1 MKFSSIIE
9 LLKQFH
15 NEEACLEYLKQARW
29 AEGEYCPHCGHRKIY
44 TFKDGKSYKCA
55 ECRKRFSIKVG
66 TIFEDSKIPLQT
78 WFMAI
83 YLITSHSKGISSVQ
97 LSKDLNVTQKTAW
110 FILHRLRHASNTNA
124 FNQPLKNTVEADETY
139 IGGKE
144 KNKHKSKRTP
154 NTQGRNTK
162 TKIAVVGM
170 IERGGNVKA
179 FKVETVNSETIQT
192 SVLQNVL
199 IGSRLMTD
207 EFHSYKRLGS
217 FYIHN
222 SVSHGAGQYVNGDAH
237 TNTIEGFWSIFKR
250 GLIGIYHF
258 ISKKHIDKY
267 LSEFAYRYN
276 TRDMG
281 ASDKFKM
288 LIDNSIC
295 RLTYNQLIGKTA

>member
-1 MKFSSIIE
+1 MKFKSIIE
-9 LLKQFH
+9 LLKQFS
-15 NEEACLEYLKQARW
+15 NEEACIEYLKQTRW
-29 AEGEYCPHCGHRKIY
+29 VDGEYCPHCGHKKIY

-110 FILHRLRHASNTNA
+110 FILHRLRHASQTNT
-124 FNQPLKNTVEADETY
+124 FKQPLKNTVEADETY

-154 NTQGRNTK
+154 NTQGRNIKTK
-162 TKIAVVGM
+162 TAVIGM
-170 IERGGNVKA
+170 VERCGNVKA
-179 FKVETVNSETIQT
+179 FKVESVNSETIQT
-192 SVLQNVL
+192 SILQNVL

-217 FYIHN
+217 FYMHG
-222 SVSHGAGQYVNGDAH
+222 SVSHGAGQYVNGEIH

-250 GLIGIYHF
+250 GLVGIYHF

-267 LSEFAYRYN
+267 LSEFTYRYN
-276 TRDMG
+276 TRNME
-281 ASDKFKM
+281 SVDKFKI
-288 LIDNSIC
+288 LIENSIG
-295 RLTYNQLIGKTA
+295 RLTYNQLIGKLA